1 MKPVRD
7 RHARFHPRYLALG
20 GGAWRPAFT
29 VVAFMLHVRAEPE
42 EDMARPEEHA
52 SALTVAR
59 GAGIATFM
67 GLPHTREL
75 SGVDAAIV
83 GVPSDTGG
91 TPGSRGAP
99 RAMRDVSS
107 LLRPVH
113 AHHNVAPMQ
122 TLRAI
127 DYGDLPVVPGSLQ
140 RTYGE
145 IVAGL
150 RPLFDNGVIPVCLG
164 GDHSITLAH
173 LRAAAEKHGPVAM
186 LQFDSHTDVYDVYYE
201 TERYNAGTP
210 FRRAAEEGVVDT
222 AKSIMVG
229 LRGTVYTTH
238 DYQDARDLGYGVRTM
253 DDVAAEGLAA
263 TVAAI
268 RDRVGDHPLFLTF
281 DVDCLDPAFAPGTGT
296 LEIGGLTTREALTI
310 VRGLAGLNFVGF
322 DVVEVNPLLDPGR
335 TTAVVGA
342 TMAFEFLALL
352 ALARLG
358 DAPRGSN

>member
-1 MKPVRD
+1 L
-7 RHARFHPRYLALG
+7 ARS
-20 GGAWRPAFT
+20 
-29 VVAFMLHVRAEPE
+29 
-42 EDMARPEEHA
+42 EDPK
-52 SALTVAR
+52 STLTVAR

-67 GLPHTREL
+67 GLEHTRDL

-91 TPGSRGAP
+91 TPGSRTGP

-107 LLRPVH
+107 LLRPVN
-113 AHHNVAPMQ
+113 AHHNVAPFEHM
-122 TLRAI
+122 RVI

-150 RPLFDNGVIPVCLG
+150 APFFSGGVIPVLLG

-173 LRAAAEKHGPVAM
+173 LRAAAERHGPVAM

-210 FRRAAEEGVVDT
+210 FRRAAEERVVAT
-222 AKSIMVG
+222 EKSVMVG
-229 LRGTVYTTH
+229 LRGAVYSTH
-238 DYQDARDLGYGVRTM
+238 DYQDARDLGFHVRTM
-253 DDVAAEGLAA
+253 DDIVAQGLPEIIEE
-263 TVAAI
+263 I
-268 RDRVGDHPLFLTF
+268 REIVGDHPLFLTF
-281 DVDCLDPAFAPGTGT
+281 DVDSLDPAYAPGTGT

-310 VRGLAGLNFVGF
+310 VRGLGGLNFAGF
-322 DVVEVNPLLDPGR
+322 DVVEVNPPLDPGR

-342 TMAFEFLALL
+342 TMAFEFLSLL
-352 ALARLG
+352 ALAKAG
-358 DAPRGSN
+358 DASTRGRN